1 MKALAEWDAEELKRL
16 KKTGTIIANEVIEVF
31 EEIKIKNIAKILEAS
46 EIEKLLRGILKAFA
60 RLT

>member
-16 KKTGTIIANEVIEVF
+16 KKTGTIIADEVIEVF

-46 EIEKLLRGILKAFA
+46 DIENLLKSILKAFA